1 MHFLDSFK
9 TMWDHWSY
17 YENKSSLLCTC
28 ANPDSYIHLCPC
40 PFSFDSPELPFQ
52 LPLSSGSPQM
62 SLACRPLPTAHPMG
76 IYPEHPPPSLL
87 WPALMYYEHCSLS
100 SQIARVMSHSMCP
113 KHSRQTW
120 SLVDAQKKK
129 EVSRAPVRPPLIHTL
144 RSWYAAVLGSYCL
157 AMEDISHHPLQLI
170 ESCPKVCTKKTEKK
184 LKHANSSLNEYVL
197 THPL

>member
-100 SQIARVMSHSMCP
+100 SQIARVISHSMCP

-129 EVSRAPVRPPLIHTL
+129 K
-144 RSWYAAVLGSYCL
+144 RSQQSPCQATTDSHPTFMICSSAGKLLPGYGGHFPSSFAAHWVL
-157 AMEDISHHPLQLI
+157 
-170 ESCPKVCTKKTEKK
+170 PK
-184 LKHANSSLNEYVL
+184 SLYKENWKEAEAC
-197 THPL
+197 